1 MGDPAFRVI
10 GSTDKRS
17 DQEREALLAEP
28 GFGQVFTDHM
38 VTINWN
44 KDIGWHD
51 AQLRPQAPFSIHP
64 ATVVLHYG
72 QEIFEGMKA
81 YRRDDG
87 SVNLFR
93 PDDNARRFN
102 ASATR
107 MKLPEL
113 PEALFLESIYRL
125 IDMDRDWVPQGE
137 CSLYVRPFMFANDIT
152 LGVQP
157 PDSCIFCVIAS
168 PAGAYYSAS
177 EPLSVWVTNR
187 YARAAD
193 GGTGAAKCG
202 GNYAGGLIA
211 QAEAY
216 ERGCDQVIFL
226 DAAEHRW
233 IEELGNM
240 NVFFVMDDGL
250 IITPSL
256 GTILPGVTRLSIID
270 LARSEGHQVTET
282 RYSFD
287 EWAADA
293 ATGRLREVFACGTAA
308 TVVGV
313 SEVRSENHQFT
324 ISDGQTGPV
333 TKKLRSR
340 LLDIQRG
347 HSEDPFGWC
356 KTVPTQAREVA

>member
-1 MGDPAFRVI
+1 
-10 GSTDKRS
+10 
-17 DQEREALLAEP
+17 
-28 GFGQVFTDHM
+28 
-38 VTINWN
+38 
-44 KDIGWHD
+44 
-51 AQLRPQAPFSIHP
+51 
-64 ATVVLHYG
+64 
-72 QEIFEGMKA
+72 
-81 YRRDDG
+81 
-87 SVNLFR
+87 
-93 PDDNARRFN
+93 
-102 ASATR
+102 
-107 MKLPEL
+107 
-113 PEALFLESIYRL
+113 
-125 IDMDRDWVPQGE
+125 
-137 CSLYVRPFMFANDIT
+137 
-152 LGVQP
+152 
-157 PDSCIFCVIAS
+157 
-168 PAGAYYSAS
+168 
-177 EPLSVWVTNR
+177 
-187 YARAAD
+187 
-193 GGTGAAKCG
+193 
-202 GNYAGGLIA
+202 
-211 QAEAY
+211 
-216 ERGCDQVIFL
+216 
-226 DAAEHRW
+226 
-233 IEELGNM
+233 M